1 MSAPKLRLDDY
12 LRPAASSRRPVE
24 VQPWIAGYFIGIS
37 LFGIVVTGASLWVCY
52 VLIANHSEFAYVAVL
67 ILVGIAAFVGIMNL
81 LSFTAHEINILTPGQ
96 AFALPD
102 GSVRAILT
110 MAFIVLVG
118 VLASYL
124 VTRPDNPP
132 YSKEFVALATCVSQ
146 QDANEIKKQG
156 PSGDGIMVLVP
167 CKSGT
172 GAGVGNATA
181 GTPGE
186 ANARP
191 PAPNS
196 SPGSSAGS
204 GAVAGSAGAALYD
217 VRMFPRMDHRL
228 SEDISKQILT
238 MLSTILAAMIGFYF
252 GGKQTNVGTPPPP

>member
-1 MSAPKLRLDDY
+1 MDR
-12 LRPAASSRRPVE
+12 
-24 VQPWIAGYFIGIS
+24 WIMIGIS
-37 LFGIVVTGASLWVCY
+37 AFGVVVTIASLWICY
-52 VLIANHSEFAYVAVL
+52 ILVKQNSEFAYVAVL

-81 LSFTAHEINILTPGQ
+81 LSFTAYQIKILTPGQ
-96 AFALPD
+96 AFGLPD

-156 PSGDGIMVLVP
+156 PSGDGIIVLVP
-167 CKSGT
+167 CK
-172 GAGVGNATA
+172 
-181 GTPGE
+181 
-186 ANARP
+186 
-191 PAPNS
+191 
-196 SPGSSAGS
+196 PGSSAGS
-204 GAVAGSAGAALYD
+204 NVSAASGTPGDGSPNPPSSNSSPSSSGGGAAASGGAGGALYD

-252 GGKQTNVGTPPPP
+252 GGKQTNVPTPPTPGNPPASSG